1 MPVPNARFHELLKD
15 IQPSPTTTAQA
26 SSAHRRIRDHLQKQK
41 SFRHRYLQS
50 FLAGSYARDTAIR
63 PQTSANGIERP
74 DVDIVVVTNFTTF
87 DSPDS
92 VLTDLR
98 NALKDDGNGYEVKRI
113 NKRSVRVETW
123 QAEMDIVPVCET
135 TDGFMIPDRDIGT
148 WKFTNP
154 PVHTGWSAEQN
165 QMFEGRF
172 KPMVKMLKWWRR
184 TNPTSSRKP
193 KGFILEILLAMHGPT
208 DELHFGEAFTKTL
221 EYVHA
226 EYNWNASMG
235 LKPFISD
242 PAVPSS
248 DILEKVTVAQWK
260 DFLEKV
266 RVYAGIARLA
276 QDTDDMVE
284 ATRQWR
290 RVFGNRFK
298 ATANP
303 AKATAYSGLV
313 AAVAPTPGYTFPTRP
328 AFPPNKPRGFA

>member
-15 IQPSPTTTAQA
+15 IQPSATTTAQA
-26 SSAHRRIRDHLQKQK
+26 ASAHKRIRDHLKKQK
-41 SFRHRYLQS
+41 SFKDRYIRS

-63 PQTSANGIERP
+63 PQTSAGGTERP
-74 DVDIVVVTNFTTF
+74 DIDIIVVTNFTIF

-92 VLTDLR
+92 VLSELR
-98 NALKDDGNGYEVKRI
+98 NALEDNGNGYEVKRI

-154 PVHTGWSAEQN
+154 PVHTEWSAEQN
-165 QMFEGRF
+165 QTFEGRF
-172 KPMVKMLKWWRR
+172 KPLVKMLKWWRR
-184 TNPTSSRKP
+184 TNPTSSKKP
-193 KGFILEILLAMHGPT
+193 KGFVLEILLAMHGST
-208 DELHFGEAFTKTL
+208 DETHFGEAFTKTL
-221 EYVHA
+221 ENIHA
-226 EYNWNASMG
+226 AYGWNASMG
-235 LKPFISD
+235 HKPFISD
-242 PAVPSS
+242 PAVLSS

-266 RVYAGIARLA
+266 RVYAGIARKA
-276 QDTDDMVE
+276 QNTDDMEE

-303 AKATAYSGLV
+303 AKAATYSGLA
-313 AAVAPTPGYTFPTRP
+313 AAVAPTQGYTFPPSP
-328 AFPPNKPRGFA
+328 ASPPNKPRGFA